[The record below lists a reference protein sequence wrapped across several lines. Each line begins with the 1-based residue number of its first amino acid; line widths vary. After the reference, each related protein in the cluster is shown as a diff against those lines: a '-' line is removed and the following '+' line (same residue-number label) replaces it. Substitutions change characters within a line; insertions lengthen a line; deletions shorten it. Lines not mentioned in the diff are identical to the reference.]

1 MSSSRVERGD
11 GRLGSALSSQRWRR
25 LIPIAFITYSFAYL
39 DRSNYSLGA
48 AGGMRESLGIT
59 PGIEALLGA
68 LFFLGYFFFQ
78 VPAAYYA
85 ENKSVKKLIFWS
97 LLLWGVLATAQG
109 IIPWVWALMLDR
121 FLLGV
126 VEAAVIPAMLIFLA
140 HWFTQGERGRADS
153 FLILGNPITVMWMS
167 VVSGY
172 IIAATSW
179 QWMFILEGL
188 PAFVWAFVFR
198 AVAADHPRD
207 ADWLNDEEKEAI
219 ESMLAQEQRDIP
231 PVNSYLD
238 AFKSRNV
245 VVLSLQ
251 YLFWSVGVYG
261 FIFWLPTIIK
271 AASNQGIG
279 VTGLLS
285 AVPYAF
291 AALFMVGVSYFS
303 DRSANRKIFVWPFLL
318 AGAIAFYLS
327 YQFGPGNFWISFGLL
342 VFAGAVMYAPYGP
355 FFAFIPEF
363 LPQNVSGAAT
373 GLINS
378 FGALGGFAG
387 AYVVGWLNGSMG
399 SGPAFIFMAG
409 ALLLAAVLMLFVKV
423 RAEEPERQQSSRAA
437 DATLV
442 NLTDSIGTDSVGY
455 RLHCVQ
461 HRAERVQY
469 FMPVAATGLVSASVG
484 FGLVLFGGVRWR
496 RPLAASVFF
505 VVIAVVVWLFLE
517 IRGKA
522 LDV

>member
-1 MSSSRVERGD
+1 MSSARVERSGD
-11 GRLGSALSSQRWRR
+11 RLGKALSSQRWKR

-39 DRSNYSLGA
+39 DRSNYSLGT
-48 AGGMRESLGIT
+48 AGGLEKSLGIT
-59 PGIEALLGA
+59 PGIDALLGA

-78 VPAAYYA
+78 VPAAHYA
-85 ENKSVKKLIFWS
+85 EHRSVKKLIFWS
-97 LLLWGVLATAQG
+97 LILWGVFSTAQG
-109 IIPWVWALMLDR
+109 IIPWVWGLMIDR

-167 VVSGY
+167 AISGY

-207 ADWLNDEEKEAI
+207 ADWLNDEEKDAI
-219 ESMLAQEQRDIP
+219 ESRLTEEQSKIP
-231 PVNSYLD
+231 PVNSYRE

-245 VVLSLQ
+245 VILCLQ
-251 YLFWSVGVYG
+251 YLLWSIGVYG

-291 AALFMVGVSYFS
+291 AALFMIGVSYFS
-303 DRSANRKIFVWPFLL
+303 DRSSKRKAFVWPFLL
-318 AGAIAFYLS
+318 AGAVAFYLS
-327 YQFGPGNFWISFGLL
+327 YQFGPGNFWVAFVLL

-363 LPQNVSGAAT
+363 LPQNVSGAAI

-378 FGALGGFAG
+378 LGALGGFAG
-387 AYVVGWLNGSMG
+387 SYVVGWLNGSVG
-399 SGPAFIFMAG
+399 SGAAFIFMAG
-409 ALLLAAVLMLFVKV
+409 ALLAAAILMMFVKSTAG
-423 RAEEPERQQSSRAA
+423 AEMQQQQPGSTAE
-437 DATLV
+437 AT
-442 NLTDSIGTDSVGY
+442 S
-455 RLHCVQ
+455 
-461 HRAERVQY
+461 
-469 FMPVAATGLVSASVG
+469 
-484 FGLVLFGGVRWR
+484 
-496 RPLAASVFF
+496 
-505 VVIAVVVWLFLE
+505 
-517 IRGKA
+517 
-522 LDV
+522 